1 MCNLIN
7 KSHYVIFFSFP
18 GFTELGQDDQI
29 RLIKQGSFEV
39 VLIRYTPLFSPEG
52 MFTPNFE
59 KKISLDQL
67 TKIKMGKF
75 FKQLSDFASVYN
87 QLKMRDGEVAL
98 LTSLMIM
105 NPGRYCSTGPDCT
118 LQYSTSALS
127 IT

>member
-1 MCNLIN
+1 VLLL
-7 KSHYVIFFSFP
+7 SSFP

-59 KKISLDQL
+59 NRISLDKL
-67 TKIKMGKF
+67 MKVKMGRF
-75 FKQLSDFASVYN
+75 FKQLSDFANLYN
-87 QLKMRDGEVAL
+87 QLKLQDGEVAL

-105 NPGRYCSTGPDCT
+105 NPGEWMMNALVLFAHKS
-118 LQYSTSALS
+118 LANMITSKQG
-127 IT
+127 